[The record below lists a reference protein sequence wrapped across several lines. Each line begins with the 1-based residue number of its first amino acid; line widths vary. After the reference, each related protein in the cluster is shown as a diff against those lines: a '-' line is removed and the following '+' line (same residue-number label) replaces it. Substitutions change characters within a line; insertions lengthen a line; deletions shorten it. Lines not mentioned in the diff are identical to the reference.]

1 MTKTKAFILTS
12 LLGAGLVTGPF
23 AFARGG
29 PGPGRGV
36 CPLGNLCRAGA
47 MNPLPGA
54 GGTANR
60 GATNPDR
67 TPKQDGSGGTQD
79 NPNRTPKQDGTGGP
93 GKPANPAGP
102 QDGSGPGP
110 RG

>member
-1 MTKTKAFILTS
+1 MKSKVVLLTS
-12 LLGAGLVTGPF
+12 LLGAGLIAGPA

-29 PGPGRGV
+29 AGGGARGV
-36 CPLGNLCRAGA
+36 CPYGNTPGSCGMYQARAA
-47 MNPLPGA
+47 Q
-54 GGTANR
+54 GTANR
-60 GATNPDR
+60 GATNPYR
-67 TPKQDGSGGTQD
+67 TPKQDGTGGKQD
-79 NPNRTPKQDGTGGP
+79 NPNRTPKEDGTGGP